1 MIFVSHSKSHGSIFV
16 KKYVSFLTFKRD
28 GRKGLSEG
36 KADVETQ
43 LEMKFLQK
51 C

>member
-1 MIFVSHSKSHGSIFV
+1 MIFVNHSTF
-16 KKYVSFLTFKRD
+16 FTFKRD

-36 KADVETQ
+36 KADVEML

-51 C
+51 Y